1 MSAQA
6 VIVGVPLV
14 GRCTAV
20 AMLFQPEGID
30 RQGGA
35 TTVGGTPQQAL
46 AAPVVHIP
54 LLIGC
59 TRIPLS
65 ELVEVVVG
73 ERAGRPAEGA
83 AGHIAKA
90 VVAAAVALPG
100 LIGAGGT
107 GVIRPGHLVWMA
119 AVAVEMLVLGAA
131 PGQGALP
138 QLAQVRLDKAVTVA
152 GPGEPTGQRATAA
165 GAVARGGL
173 GAAVA
178 CPHEP
183 VLLIVAEVLRLAA
196 TRAALTWNCRLRGGE
211 AGDIARVVVATAL
224 REDGARVPTAAL
236 PGSRRARDTQIGI
249 IAELIIGH
257 ARAGGGQEID
267 GLQLSACIVDQRRQV
282 GRGTGVV
289 AQPGG
294 CPGAG

>member
-1 MSAQA
+1 
-6 VIVGVPLV
+6 
-14 GRCTAV
+14 
-20 AMLFQPEGID
+20 MLFQPEGID

-107 GVIRPGHLVWMA
+107 GGIQPGQLVWMA
-119 AVAVEMLVLGAA
+119 AVAVEILVLGAA

-138 QLAQVRLDKAVTVA
+138 QLAQVRVDKAVTVA
-152 GPGEPTGQRATAA
+152 GPAEPTGQRATAA
-165 GAVARGGL
+165 GAVARVPVGG
-173 GAAVA
+173 GVS
-178 CPHEP
+178 CPHQP
-183 VLLIVAEVLRLAA
+183 GLLIGAGVLRLASTLA
-196 TRAALTWNCRLRGGE
+196 
-211 AGDIARVVVATAL
+211 
-224 REDGARVPTAAL
+224 
-236 PGSRRARDTQIGI
+236 
-249 IAELIIGH
+249 
-257 ARAGGGQEID
+257 
-267 GLQLSACIVDQRRQV
+267 
-282 GRGTGVV
+282 
-289 AQPGG
+289 
-294 CPGAG
+294 

>member
-14 GRCTAV
+14 GPCTAV
-20 AMLFQPEGID
+20 DMLFQPEGID
-30 RQGGA
+30 RRGPT
-35 TTVGGTPQQAL
+35 TTVGGHPHQAL

-73 ERAGRPAEGA
+73 ESAGRAAEGA

-90 VVAAAVALPG
+90 VVAAAVALSG

-107 GVIRPGHLVWMA
+107 GGIQPGQLVWMA
-119 AVAVEMLVLGAA
+119 AVAVEILVLGAA

-138 QLAQVRLDKAVTVA
+138 QLAQVRVDKAVTVA

-165 GAVARGGL
+165 GAVARGGVG
-173 GAAVA
+173 GAVS
-178 CPHEP
+178 CPPEP
-183 VLLIVAEVLRLAA
+183 GLLLVAEVLAPA
-196 TRAALTWNCRLRGGE
+196 CTRAPLR
-211 AGDIARVVVATAL
+211 
-224 REDGARVPTAAL
+224 
-236 PGSRRARDTQIGI
+236 
-249 IAELIIGH
+249 AELPPPG
-257 ARAGGGQEID
+257 RA
-267 GLQLSACIVDQRRQV
+267 AC
-282 GRGTGVV
+282 G
-289 AQPGG
+289 
-294 CPGAG
+294 